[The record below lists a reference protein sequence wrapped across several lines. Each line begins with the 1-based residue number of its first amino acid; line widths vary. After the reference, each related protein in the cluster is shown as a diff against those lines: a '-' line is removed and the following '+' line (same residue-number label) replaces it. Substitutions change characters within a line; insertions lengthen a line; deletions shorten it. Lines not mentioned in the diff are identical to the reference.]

1 MLEVYRHEVR
11 QLVAAADQLLADRE
25 PGDALREWVARLAQY
40 AMTKHG
46 LAQAIRA
53 AASPG
58 SALFEK
64 RIPRS
69 WRRWAGC

>member
-11 QLVAAADQLLADRE
+11 QLVGTADLLLAERE
-25 PGDALREWVARLAQY
+25 PGDALREWAGRLAQY

-53 AASPG
+53 AASP
-58 SALFEK
+58 A
-64 RIPRS
+64 R
-69 WRRWAGC
+69 